1 MADAQCTFSEDV
13 TMENHCIQFLKTI
26 TNVYKQNRH
35 LLSNLP
41 EVMEYLL
48 VNGEGSL
55 NQMCQ
60 FEEYRYQLTM
70 CNYHRPSLLFDVRDV

>member
-1 MADAQCTFSEDV
+1 MADAQSTFSEDV
-13 TMENHCIQFLKTI
+13 TMEDPCIQFLKTI

-41 EVMEYLL
+41 EVMEFLL
-48 VNGEGSL
+48 VNGEGTL

-60 FEEYRYQLTM
+60 FEEYR
-70 CNYHRPSLLFDVRDV
+70 